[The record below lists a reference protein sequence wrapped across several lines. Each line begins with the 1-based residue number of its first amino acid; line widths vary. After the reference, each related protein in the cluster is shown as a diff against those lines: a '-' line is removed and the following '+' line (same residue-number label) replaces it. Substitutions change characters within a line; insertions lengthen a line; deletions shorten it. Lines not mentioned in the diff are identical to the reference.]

1 MNLREEM
8 SEGKATE
15 VQDRERQI
23 RQVKEREDKLTHVIV
38 LRLYFMFILREELSL
53 GRTSTG

>member
-1 MNLREEM
+1 M